1 MSEVLSHFSRVSLC
15 VLLLGTAAC
24 SNVTKHSND
33 NPQIVAAPDTVSAML
48 ATAADRAS
56 NALQTLAAIESSRT
70 PATNIGPVGNAPVE
84 LRRAVTVNWIGPVEP
99 ITESLAERSSYD
111 FMTIGTPPP
120 VPVVISLDV
129 ENRPVIDVL
138 RDIGLQLGVRGD
150 VKVDSEA
157 RVVEIHYPPNT
168 GIGG

>member
-70 PATNIGPVGNAPVE
+70 PATNTGPVGNAPVE
-84 LRRAVTVNWIGPVEP
+84 LRRPVTVNCIGTVEP
-99 ITESLAERSSYD
+99 ITESLAERSRYY
-111 FMTIGTPPP
+111 FLTICTPPP
-120 VPVVISLDV
+120 LPVVLS
-129 ENRPVIDVL
+129 
-138 RDIGLQLGVRGD
+138 
-150 VKVDSEA
+150 
-157 RVVEIHYPPNT
+157 
-168 GIGG
+168 

>member
-1 MSEVLSHFSRVSLC
+1 MSKVLSQFSRISLC
-15 VLLLGTAAC
+15 VLVLGAAAC
-24 SNVTKHSND
+24 SNIQKHSND
-33 NPQIVAAPDTVSAML
+33 EPQIVATPDSVSAML

-56 NALQTLAAIESSRT
+56 NALQTLAAIESART
-70 PATNIGPVGNAPVE
+70 PATNVGPVGNAPAE

-99 ITESLAERSSYD
+99 IAQSLAERASYD

-120 VPVVISLDV
+120 VPVVVSLDI

-150 VKVDSEA
+150 VKVDSQA
-157 RVVEIHYPPNT
+157 RVVEIHYPPNS